1 MKSKILVVCT
11 VLFILLCSISAVS
24 AQDIN
29 NDTQITLDNNVST
42 TQPVLSED
50 DEASLIGDN
59 EINDNLLA
67 SSSQG
72 SFSDLQTIINGARGD
87 SVISLDKDYKST
99 QSSGITLD
107 KSLTIDG
114 QGHTLDCDN
123 KCGAFESKSGYI
135 TLKNLIIENGY
146 KGKGGAIFISGSARY
161 TIINCTFTNNAKDG
175 AAIYNNVEG
184 GSISITGS
192 VFDSNTGYG
201 AIYSKGE
208 VYVEDSKF
216 TSNTARVGGAIY
228 CEKSVYISSSSFSS
242 NKATGR
248 IGQPDEGGAIY
259 AKGQIFAEN
268 CNFTDNTADLGGAI
282 YGRNYV
288 FIENCTFKRNKAK
301 LGGAI
306 DKTNDGHVVI
316 SHSTFSN
323 NDATSDGGAI
333 FAESQIT
340 IEKSLFN
347 DNSAS
352 GKGGAIYTEYILFEG
367 KNSFI
372 SNHAKD
378 DGGAIYT
385 SKIAKNVNDLYFK
398 SNYASSDYGGA
409 IYINNKCGDVNFNNC
424 TFTDNYAY
432 AGDGGAIYSDSGST
446 NLNLYNCVFTENR
459 ASGGAGARYGGAVR
473 ACGNVNVYSSTFTSN
488 WAENHGGAIY
498 ASTVNHVE
506 NSVFISNYA
515 QKSNGGAI
523 YINNAGTSTISK
535 SYFKG
540 NTANNGRGGA
550 IYTDSIRITLNLN
563 NNAFITNNAGDE
575 GKTVFNSGSYNIDG
589 NWWGTN
595 SPSFNNK
602 ELMEYHTFPRSNEQ
616 HSDKSYSTVSANVD
630 ANTYNN
636 VATTIK
642 VTFNKAVPKYVL
654 ENVGVSSD
662 KTFIL
667 GDKKITGNT
676 LELTYIPTENGTHKI
691 TIKID
696 SQTFNR
702 ELKSE
707 FISVYGYDLVKTD
720 GDSKTYSATFKD
732 MDGNFLNPGEKVAFT
747 LNNDDKEYTHTVS
760 ENGVAT
766 FNEVLRLQPGTYNV
780 TAHNIKTKESFT
792 NKITILP
799 RTYTYN
805 MSDFFIVKFS
815 NYTDSIS
822 YENESIMFK
831 IADKTFNSTV
841 TNNTAYFP
849 LDVPA
854 GEYTVDVYHG
864 DELIKSID
872 NIKVLN
878 QYSKLP
884 ISLNGENYA
893 ALIPIRTNE
902 MFMMDGESIYSEIGE
917 NLRRYI
923 FNDDFGAVI
932 YNVTVSNSEEFTKVL
947 KKISD
952 KDFHA
957 DVIIL
962 NLKPGTYKISDSF
975 YNDQD
980 HEYLIHLTTGNLF
993 INGNGAV
1000 IEDGYHHNFIAI
1012 ESGSS
1017 ASIDKLT
1024 FKTFYRVFVNN
1035 GKLYCSDCTFS
1046 KNDAWTLL
1054 TDTPGSVIY
1063 NKNQATFEEC
1073 IFDHNTND
1081 VRTYAFNPNLKASI
1095 YAESNSLTNFV
1106 KCTFTVED
1114 TIHAVDGSMVILYD
1128 DSNDVY
1134 EIFTN
1139 DTRNTFEFGSCLE
1152 YRPLSSYN
1160 LNETRMIYCG
1170 SINALS
1176 WHFYHFMDTYME
1188 SNFII
1193 YMDEDE
1199 YEMDLNSYFNYI
1211 NNNDFRTYNRHHD
1224 ELTPT
1229 GPNDDPFSD
1238 HKFLLDV
1245 GSRPIVI
1252 MGNGATISLTGSGQS
1267 DDNHFAF
1274 VPKYGSLT
1282 LVNLTISGFNSA
1294 IINYGQLIL
1303 INCTLKDNKIHYSR
1317 TYTFEAEKGG
1327 AIRNYGSVYCYNTT
1341 FTNNGATAGAA
1352 YYSSGSS
1359 AYGQFYNCKF
1369 EGNTLISNLI
1379 WNNKDANDLFVDEGS
1394 IVKLAKCIGIRD
1406 STIKKGEN
1414 SLILYRD
1421 TIDTTTCNYKVD
1433 SVYSLMKL
1441 SKLVNNNHD
1450 YDIINVTFVNGDY
1463 GTFSNSKVLFDMDY
1477 GQLLL
1482 GGNGARVFVNSPK
1495 DNDETQFLV
1504 TTAHSSVI
1512 IAGLTIEGFNIAI
1525 DNKGALNIIDSSF
1538 INNRV
1543 DYVKKNDYGGA
1554 IVNEKGGLLTVYNTT
1569 FKDNYAKY
1577 GGAIYNLGTAKVID
1591 CMFIDNKGYN
1601 NKNIN
1606 VDIYNH
1612 NASVSIICIGN
1623 SPNVIDHFPMATW
1636 KQKAITAGIMAGV
1649 TIISA
1654 GAGFGISL
1662 AISSAVQVVGWA
1674 IGVGIGAIGGT
1685 IDAVIYSTDNQD
1697 YSQFAER
1704 VKDGVVTGIR
1714 AASFGMAIGSYMNY
1728 YHRVQ
1733 EHLQEPARI
1742 QNYFKSHDRYAPDDG
1757 DRYSNMRALDWETTW
1772 PC

>member
-59 EINDNLLA
+59 EIDDNLLA

-323 NDATSDGGAI
+323 NEATSDGGAI
-333 FAESQIT
+333 YAESQIT

-352 GKGGAIYTEYILFEG
+352 GKGGAIYSEYILFEG
-367 KNSFI
+367 KTSFI

-498 ASTVNHVE
+498 ASTVNNVE

-636 VATTIK
+636 VAATIK

-831 IADKTFNSTV
+831 IADKTFNLT
-841 TNNTAYFP
+841 P
-849 LDVPA
+849 
-854 GEYTVDVYHG
+854 H
-864 DELIKSID
+864 
-872 NIKVLN
+872 
-878 QYSKLP
+878 
-884 ISLNGENYA
+884 ISL
-893 ALIPIRTNE
+893 
-902 MFMMDGESIYSEIGE
+902 
-917 NLRRYI
+917 
-923 FNDDFGAVI
+923 
-932 YNVTVSNSEEFTKVL
+932 
-947 KKISD
+947 
-952 KDFHA
+952 
-957 DVIIL
+957 
-962 NLKPGTYKISDSF
+962 
-975 YNDQD
+975 
-980 HEYLIHLTTGNLF
+980 
-993 INGNGAV
+993 
-1000 IEDGYHHNFIAI
+1000 
-1012 ESGSS
+1012 
-1017 ASIDKLT
+1017 
-1024 FKTFYRVFVNN
+1024 
-1035 GKLYCSDCTFS
+1035 
-1046 KNDAWTLL
+1046 
-1054 TDTPGSVIY
+1054 
-1063 NKNQATFEEC
+1063 
-1073 IFDHNTND
+1073 
-1081 VRTYAFNPNLKASI
+1081 
-1095 YAESNSLTNFV
+1095 
-1106 KCTFTVED
+1106 
-1114 TIHAVDGSMVILYD
+1114 
-1128 DSNDVY
+1128 
-1134 EIFTN
+1134 
-1139 DTRNTFEFGSCLE
+1139 
-1152 YRPLSSYN
+1152 
-1160 LNETRMIYCG
+1160 
-1170 SINALS
+1170 
-1176 WHFYHFMDTYME
+1176 
-1188 SNFII
+1188 
-1193 YMDEDE
+1193 
-1199 YEMDLNSYFNYI
+1199 
-1211 NNNDFRTYNRHHD
+1211 
-1224 ELTPT
+1224 
-1229 GPNDDPFSD
+1229 
-1238 HKFLLDV
+1238 
-1245 GSRPIVI
+1245 
-1252 MGNGATISLTGSGQS
+1252 
-1267 DDNHFAF
+1267 
-1274 VPKYGSLT
+1274 
-1282 LVNLTISGFNSA
+1282 
-1294 IINYGQLIL
+1294 
-1303 INCTLKDNKIHYSR
+1303 
-1317 TYTFEAEKGG
+1317 
-1327 AIRNYGSVYCYNTT
+1327 
-1341 FTNNGATAGAA
+1341 
-1352 YYSSGSS
+1352 
-1359 AYGQFYNCKF
+1359 
-1369 EGNTLISNLI
+1369 
-1379 WNNKDANDLFVDEGS
+1379 
-1394 IVKLAKCIGIRD
+1394 
-1406 STIKKGEN
+1406 
-1414 SLILYRD
+1414 
-1421 TIDTTTCNYKVD
+1421 
-1433 SVYSLMKL
+1433 
-1441 SKLVNNNHD
+1441 
-1450 YDIINVTFVNGDY
+1450 
-1463 GTFSNSKVLFDMDY
+1463 
-1477 GQLLL
+1477 
-1482 GGNGARVFVNSPK
+1482 
-1495 DNDETQFLV
+1495 
-1504 TTAHSSVI
+1504 
-1512 IAGLTIEGFNIAI
+1512 
-1525 DNKGALNIIDSSF
+1525 
-1538 INNRV
+1538 
-1543 DYVKKNDYGGA
+1543 
-1554 IVNEKGGLLTVYNTT
+1554 
-1569 FKDNYAKY
+1569 
-1577 GGAIYNLGTAKVID
+1577 
-1591 CMFIDNKGYN
+1591 
-1601 NKNIN
+1601 
-1606 VDIYNH
+1606 
-1612 NASVSIICIGN
+1612 
-1623 SPNVIDHFPMATW
+1623 
-1636 KQKAITAGIMAGV
+1636 
-1649 TIISA
+1649 
-1654 GAGFGISL
+1654 
-1662 AISSAVQVVGWA
+1662 
-1674 IGVGIGAIGGT
+1674 
-1685 IDAVIYSTDNQD
+1685 
-1697 YSQFAER
+1697 
-1704 VKDGVVTGIR
+1704 
-1714 AASFGMAIGSYMNY
+1714 
-1728 YHRVQ
+1728 
-1733 EHLQEPARI
+1733 
-1742 QNYFKSHDRYAPDDG
+1742 
-1757 DRYSNMRALDWETTW
+1757 
-1772 PC
+1772 